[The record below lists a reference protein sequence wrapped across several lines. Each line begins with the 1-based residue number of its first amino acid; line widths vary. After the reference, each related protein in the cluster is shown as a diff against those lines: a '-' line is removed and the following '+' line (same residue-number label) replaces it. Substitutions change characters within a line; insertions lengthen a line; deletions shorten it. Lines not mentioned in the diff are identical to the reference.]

1 MIRKLHSNLKKF
13 ILQYAKEYENNKVKR
28 IYKKDGINMAKQMI
42 KVVSILLAVC
52 FLMSITAAAAY
63 ADTIEKPNL
72 ADKDMAGMK
81 MMKDMSGMKMMKEMS
96 QEKNVFIRNLI
107 FIKNL
112 VIIKTGGRHPLLRA
126 AMLKKAAEN
135 KNAAEN
141 AGMTDTGMTD
151 TGTTD
156 TGTTDT
162 GMADTGMTSSEQPLP
177 CAACG
182 TTLQNATA

>member
-1 MIRKLHSNLKKF
+1 
-13 ILQYAKEYENNKVKR
+13 
-28 IYKKDGINMAKQMI
+28 MI
-42 KVVSILLAVC
+42 KAISILLAVC

-63 ADTIEKPNL
+63 DNVEKTNM
-72 ADKDMAGMK
+72 ADKDMGGMK
-81 MMKDMSGMKMMKEMS
+81 LAKGMVAMKMMKEMS
-96 QEKNVFIRNLI
+96 QEKNVFIKNLI

-141 AGMTDTGMTD
+141 TEMTD
-151 TGTTD
+151 TGTT
-156 TGTTDT
+156 
-162 GMADTGMTSSEQPLP
+162 DTGMTSSEQPLP

-182 TTLQNATA
+182 ATLKNATA